1 MVTRLN
7 STPTNTQENPY
18 KLDCKL
24 EVEIQRFTPVGSV
37 LERRRRVSIFNN
49 IIAYLDY
56 LQLYA
61 NFILFNL
68 EEV

>member
-7 STPTNTQENPY
+7 STPTNTQETLY

-24 EVEIQRFTPVGSV
+24 EVDIQRFTPVSSV
-37 LERRRRVSIFNN
+37 LERRRRASIFNN

-56 LQLYA
+56 LQLYYSL
-61 NFILFNL
+61 ILFNL
-68 EEV
+68 EV